1 MELALEGERRCKK
14 GDCRA
19 GVAFLEEAVNKP
31 DAPEKSDSRTLSAIY
46 RWILATIDK
55 GANFLILRDLSF
67 IYHSIYADQVIDFTE
82 I

>member
-1 MELALEGERRCKK
+1 MLQFLGDSHFVFSTSLYSHGFQNATFMELALEGERRCKK

-46 RWILATIDK
+46 R
-55 GANFLILRDLSF
+55 
-67 IYHSIYADQVIDFTE
+67 
-82 I
+82 